1 MYLPQNDI
9 SEVVLRQRNRRDN
22 LSKELAKNKS
32 KLDAVQQEY
41 RFLNQPLNTDY
52 VDECERL
59 DDEIDKLRRVCQV
72 MLNEI
77 EHLKRVSQE
86 QPTQFIERKPVRP
99 APPPPP
105 YSSARMRPQTLFPRQ
120 QSSSSPLSSRSP
132 ESSSSQ
138 SEQNPLATSQEIFT
152 PPQTPPKTIDDGDT
166 CDPNCGEQPWQCSM
180 CTFQNHPLL
189 NKCEC
194 CENVRILPG
203 SVRILPSR
211 PPPPIPFTTGL
222 GSRSAPL
229 TPATP
234 MNPNTGPTSAGVLN
248 RSAEYNP
255 TPVRGVTNSRSEG
268 SMPQYLGDV
277 II

>member
-9 SEVVLRQRNRRDN
+9 SEVVLRQRNRRDD
-22 LSKELAKNKS
+22 LSKELSKNKS
-32 KLDAVQQEY
+32 KLNAVQQEY
-41 RFLNQPLNTDY
+41 HFLTQPLNTDY
-52 VDECERL
+52 LDECERL

-77 EHLKRVSQE
+77 EHLKRSQE
-86 QPTQFIERKPVRP
+86 PLFERQPVRP

-105 YSSARMRPQTLFPRQ
+105 YPPPRMRPQTLFPRQ
-120 QSSSSPLSSRSP
+120 SSASSPLSPRSP
-132 ESSSSQ
+132 DTSSSSN
-138 SEQNPLATSQEIFT
+138 SEQLPTSPSSQDLAS
-152 PPQTPPKTIDDGDT
+152 PAPSPKTIDDV
-166 CDPNCGEQPWQCSM
+166 CDPNCGGEQPWQCSM

-194 CENVRILPG
+194 CDNVRILPG

-211 PPPPIPFTTGL
+211 PPPPIPFAL

-234 MNPNTGPTSAGVLN
+234 ITPNNGPQSACVLS
-248 RSAEYNP
+248 RSTEY
-255 TPVRGVTNSRSEG
+255 TRQGVTNSSSEG
-268 SMPQYLGDV
+268 SMPQFLGDV